1 MQNQEP
7 SQLEI
12 VPAILAED
20 EASFFGLIKKAAEFA
35 PRIQLD
41 FMDGR
46 FVPSLSVPVSTI
58 REAVKLLDLT
68 GPALEAHLMVYNPE
82 HHINELKSAGVGTAI
97 FHYEAV
103 ADPVAATGVFKE
115 AGFEV
120 GMAVNPET
128 PLEKIEPFA
137 LIPDFFLFMTVRP
150 GYYGSPLEP
159 EALEKM
165 AEFHR
170 RHPHILLAVDGAVKL
185 DNLNLFIKA
194 GATRICV
201 GSAIMKAPDPAQ
213 AYAQFLKRIKEKVG

>member
-20 EASFFGLIKKAAEFA
+20 EATFFGLIKKAIEFA

-46 FVPSLSVPVSTI
+46 FVPSLSVPVSAI
-58 REAVKLLDLT
+58 VEAAKLLNLA
-68 GPALEAHLMVYNPE
+68 GILVEAHLMVYNPE
-82 HHINELKSAGVGTAI
+82 QHINELKLAGVKTVI
-97 FHYEAV
+97 FHFEAV
-103 ADPVAATGVFKE
+103 SDPAPTATTFKE
-115 AGFEV
+115 EGFEV
-120 GMAVNPET
+120 GIAINPET
-128 PLEKIEPFA
+128 PLNKVEPFTSS
-137 LIPDFFLFMTVRP
+137 PDFFLFMTVKP

-159 EALEKM
+159 EALKKM

-170 RHPHILLAVDGAVKL
+170 LHPDILLAVDGAVKL
-185 DNLNLFIKA
+185 DNLDLFIEA

-201 GSAIMKAPDPAQ
+201 GSAIMKAPEPAQ
-213 AYAQFLKRIKEKVG
+213 AYAQFLKKIKEKVG